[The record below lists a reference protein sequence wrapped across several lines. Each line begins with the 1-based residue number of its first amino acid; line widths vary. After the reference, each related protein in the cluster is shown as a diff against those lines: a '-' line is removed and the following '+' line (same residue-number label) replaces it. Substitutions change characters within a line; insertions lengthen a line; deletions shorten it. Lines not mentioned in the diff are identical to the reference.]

1 LKKII
6 KPILFIFLPPYLI
19 IEVLH
24 YFSIIST
31 IKAFSASLALFYN
44 LINFGLALFLFE
56 KSKKGSNKKF
66 IILNLGGMVIR
77 LIFLLLAV
85 LISLIFLKIDN
96 YAFIFVLL
104 IFYSV
109 SLIIE
114 IKYFNSRN

>member
-6 KPILFIFLPPYLI
+6 KPILFIFLPPFLI

-24 YFSIIST
+24 YFGIIST
-31 IKAFSASLALFYN
+31 IEAFSASLALFYN
-44 LINFGLALFLFE
+44 LINFGLVISLFE
-56 KSKKGSNKKF
+56 KSKKESYKKF
-66 IILNLGGMVIR
+66 LLLNLGGMVIR
-77 LIFLLLAV
+77 LIFLVLAV

-96 YAFIFVLL
+96 YAFILVFL

-109 SLIIE
+109 SLILE